1 MSMEDIEIVMP
12 EGMLGPDEDYLLDSA
27 IRAIAEKY
35 AEEGEWA
42 NKYGVNYENDIFM
55 MHRYCWCEQSNCPW
69 CLGCECGDDVQRY
82 FVDGKEVTRTKYQEA
97 YEKHMGPAPSEQY
110 FFNERNKESFKETS
124 KERGEKLDQ
133 WYKMVK
139 TELIPEKMCEYCRN
153 QKDPAPNFHYKPLD
167 LKVWWYKYIGRDMKS
182 NKHLDHLQISEMLLN
197 CLK

>member
-1 MSMEDIEIVMP
+1 MQDIEIVMP
-12 EGMLGPDEDYLLDSA
+12 EGMLGPEEDYLLDSA

-42 NKYGVNYENDIFM
+42 NKYGVNYENGIFM
-55 MHRYCWCEQSNCPW
+55 MHRYCWCEQSDCPW
-69 CLGCECGDDVQRY
+69 CLGCQC
-82 FVDGKEVTRTKYQEA
+82 
-97 YEKHMGPAPSEQY
+97 SEY
-110 FFNERNKESFKETS
+110 VWTER
-124 KERGEKLDQ
+124 
-133 WYKMVK
+133 
-139 TELIPEKMCEYCRN
+139 IPEKMCDSCRN

>member
-1 MSMEDIEIVMP
+1 MYHVNMEATHIIEAVMP

-42 NKYGVNYENDIFM
+42 NKYGITYENDLFM
-55 MHRYCWCEQSNCPW
+55 MHRFCWCDQSDCPW
-69 CLGCECGDDVQRY
+69 CLGCECGDDAQRY
-82 FVDGKEVTRTKYQEA
+82 VIGGKEVTHKEYQEA
-97 YEKHMGPAPSEQY
+97 YDEHVGSAL
-110 FFNERNKESFKETS
+110 KESLKA
-124 KERGEKLDQ
+124 RGDKLDE
-133 WYKMVK
+133 WYEMSK
-139 TELIPEKMCEYCRN
+139 TYLIPEKMCDYCKN

-182 NKHLDHLQISEMLLN
+182 NKHLSHLQISEMLLN